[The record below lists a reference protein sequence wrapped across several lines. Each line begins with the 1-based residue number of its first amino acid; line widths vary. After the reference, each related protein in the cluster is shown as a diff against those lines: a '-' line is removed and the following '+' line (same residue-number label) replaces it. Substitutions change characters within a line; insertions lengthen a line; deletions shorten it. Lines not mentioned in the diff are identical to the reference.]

1 MSTRKTTVT
10 GTNGTR
16 FTLSTDDTFTLAFAR
31 WEEST
36 PNSLRAR
43 VCERS
48 LRRIAERSPDGNE
61 QSKARRA
68 LGMEA

>member
-31 WEEST
+31 WVEST
-36 PNSLRAR
+36 PASLRAR
-43 VCERS
+43 VSERS
-48 LRRIAERSPDGNE
+48 LRRIAARSPDGNE